1 MCPVGRGKPGGTAAP
16 VLKQAWP
23 LHGSVG
29 SLASGWQVAWS
40 RDLASLAES
49 RAPTFWPNHCG
60 WAGPSPLTPPPP
72 LLFRAAPVE
81 RGVPSHPAGE
91 EPPRSERAYPW
102 LVGDVAEVSLSG
114 GGKGSAVNIP
124 RRPGWVHGVGPRRG
138 IHWPSQGAEFNFCC
152 FSLPGPFLWRPPG
165 EIPWKAPGGLLAPT
179 PAFLTAWGGVTSR
192 LRFLLIHTDSSASP
206 LRHRHSCA

>member
-1 MCPVGRGKPGGTAAP
+1 MPCGQREARRNGSPCPETGLAPPRFCGLLGLRLAGGVEPRSGLSSREQGPHLLAEPLWVGRAQPFDP
-16 VLKQAWP
+16 
-23 LHGSVG
+23 
-29 SLASGWQVAWS
+29 
-40 RDLASLAES
+40 
-49 RAPTFWPNHCG
+49 
-60 WAGPSPLTPPPP
+60 PPPP

-124 RRPGWVHGVGPRRG
+124 RRPGWVRGVGPRRG

-179 PAFLTAWGGVTSR
+179 PAFLTAWGGSR
-192 LRFLLIHTDSSASP
+192 LDSGFY
-206 LRHRHSCA
+206 